1 MTDLLK
7 ILRNFYSKHEDNIDL
22 LLDLLDTFVTIVE
35 IFSPEWRFTKK
46 LQYAK
51 LTLEFIH
58 QTIKGMIHLSS
69 K

>member
-35 IFSPEWRFTKK
+35 IFSPESRFTKK
-46 LQYAK
+46 YN
-51 LTLEFIH
+51 TLNWH
-58 QTIKGMIHLSS
+58 LNSSIKRS
-69 K
+69 KG